1 MSAPPFIR
9 PPESPALAAL
19 FIVCCAAL
27 VAMTTLLAKL
37 LGRGVIDGVEL
48 HPLQISAGRFL
59 FAWLALLPVVAW
71 HRPSFKGVAWRLQTM
86 RSLCGWGGVSCMF
99 AAATLMP
106 LADATAISFLNPM
119 VAMVLAIPLLGE
131 RVGPWRWGAA
141 VTALAGT
148 WLLIRPGTDSFQAAA
163 LVALAAAVFM
173 GLEAILVKMLT
184 GADRPLR
191 ILFVNNS
198 IGAVLALGAA
208 SFVWVPPTPMQWLGL
223 AGVGVVMVS
232 AQTFFIQGL
241 RRADASFAL
250 PFIYAT
256 LVFAALYDYL
266 TFRVVPAPLSL
277 AGAALIVAGALV
289 LAWRETL
296 ARRRR
301 AEAA

>member
-1 MSAPPFIR
+1 MSAPPVIR

-19 FIVCCAAL
+19 FIVACAAL

-59 FAWLALLPVVAW
+59 FAWLTLLPFVAW
-71 HRPSFKGVAWRLQTM
+71 HRPSFKGVAWQLQTL

-141 VTALAGT
+141 ATALAGT
-148 WLLIRPGTDSFQAAA
+148 WLLIRPGTDSFQVVA

-266 TFRVVPAPLSL
+266 AFTVIPVPLSL
-277 AGAALIVAGALV
+277 AGAALIVVGALV

-301 AEAA
+301 AGTA

>member
-148 WLLIRPGTDSFQAAA
+148 WLLIRPGTDSFQVVA

>member
-1 MSAPPFIR
+1 MSTPSFTR
-9 PPESPALAAL
+9 PPENPALAAL
-19 FIVCCAAL
+19 FIVGCAGL

-37 LGRGVIDGVEL
+37 LGRGVIDGGEL

-59 FAWLALLPVVAW
+59 FAWLTLLPVVVW
-71 HRPSFKGVAWRLQTM
+71 HRLSLKGVAWRLQSL
-86 RSLCGWGGVSCMF
+86 RSFCGWGGVSCMF

-148 WLLIRPGTDSFQAAA
+148 WLLIRPGTDSFQAVA

-198 IGAVLALGAA
+198 IGAILALGAA

-223 AGVGVVMVS
+223 AGIGVVMVS

-266 TFRVVPAPLSL
+266 TFSVIPAPLSL
-277 AGAALIVAGALV
+277 GGAVLIVVGALV

-296 ARRRR
+296 ARKRR
-301 AEAA
+301 A

>member
-1 MSAPPFIR
+1 VSTPPFVR
-9 PPESPALAAL
+9 PPENPALAAL
-19 FIVCCAAL
+19 FIVGCAAL
-27 VAMTTLLAKL
+27 VAMTSLLAKL
-37 LGRGVIDGVEL
+37 LGRGVIDGGEL

-71 HRPSFKGVAWRLQTM
+71 HRPGFRGVAWRLQAL

-99 AAATLMP
+99 AAAALMP

-141 VTALAGT
+141 ATALAGA
-148 WLLIRPGTDSFQAAA
+148 WLLIRPGTDSFQAVA
-163 LVALAAAVFM
+163 LIALAAAAFM
-173 GLEAILVKMLT
+173 GLEAILVKRLT

-208 SFVWVPPTPMQWLGL
+208 SFVWVPPTPEQWLAL
-223 AGVGVVMVS
+223 AAVGVVMVM
-232 AQTFFIQGL
+232 AQTLFIQGL

-250 PFIYAT
+250 PFFYAT
-256 LVFAALYDYL
+256 LVFAAVYDYFVF
-266 TFRVVPAPLSL
+266 TVIPAPLSL
-277 AGAALIVAGALV
+277 AGAALIVVGALV

-301 AEAA
+301 AKAA

>member
-148 WLLIRPGTDSFQAAA
+148 WLLIRPGTDSFQAVA

-241 RRADASFAL
+241 RRANASFAL